1 MTVYRLSNKPPRR
14 ARTPLAQAAPKPL
27 GPVALERRARIEAM
41 KTLGHAPA
49 RKGENEALA

>member
-1 MTVYRLSNKPPRR
+1 MAVYRLSDKSPRR
-14 ARTPLAQAAPKPL
+14 VKTLVSVAPKPL

-49 RKGENEALA
+49 RRGEIEALA